1 MKALKK
7 KKIYD
12 NGGILDRLKGKKK
25 KTQNTTSVAP
35 EGYTLYKDY
44 DEQPSP
50 SQYKILKGKTGVGM
64 SDTKLTKTSDG
75 KFHLYYKTK

>member
-12 NGGILDRLKGKKK
+12 NGGILDRLKRKKK
-25 KTQNTTSVAP
+25 KTQNTTPVAL

-44 DEQPSP
+44 DEQPS
-50 SQYKILKGKTGVGM
+50 SAQYRILKGKTGAGK
-64 SDTKLTKTSDG
+64 SDTKLTTTDDG
-75 KFHLYYKTK
+75 KFHLYYKNK